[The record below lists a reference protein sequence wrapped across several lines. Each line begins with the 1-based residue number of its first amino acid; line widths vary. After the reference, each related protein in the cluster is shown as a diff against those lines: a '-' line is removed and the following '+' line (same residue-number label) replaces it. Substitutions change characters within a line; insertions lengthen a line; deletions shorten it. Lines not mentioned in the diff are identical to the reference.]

1 MAFFIFFFYFCKQNI
16 DKGVDNDIGNA
27 GFAYF

>member
-1 MAFFIFFFYFCKQNI
+1 MAFFFFYFCKQNI